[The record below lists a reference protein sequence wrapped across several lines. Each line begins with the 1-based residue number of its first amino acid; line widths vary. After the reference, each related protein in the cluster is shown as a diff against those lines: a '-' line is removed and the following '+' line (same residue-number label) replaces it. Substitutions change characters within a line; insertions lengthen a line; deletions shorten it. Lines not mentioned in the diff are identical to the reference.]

1 MKLKLWVVLFLVG
14 IPTSGNPLKVPEFVE
29 STPKEHFIGI
39 GAPCHTHSEARKS
52 AIDDVAKQV
61 LGSIGRSYNH
71 MFTRSNK
78 GDPHRPKFYFSDHL
92 SSTTHG
98 IVLDIERN
106 IVKSY
111 WSSKGSDKY
120 VCFILVRY
128 TDKLISEMR
137 RLSKGPHLVA
147 SAVSENQNSVRL
159 KVSEVN
165 GVSVILTSA
174 DIHLA
179 KKNRFADVISFFVIK
194 VSKGSNVSYSVAFDP
209 VPLCGNSGN
218 FEISLSR
225 FCNKGLSDYLLGA
238 QVTKSVVL
246 KGYDEL
252 SRPVSVNVEF

>member
-14 IPTSGNPLKVPEFVE
+14 IPTTGNPFKVPEFVE
-29 STPKEHFIGI
+29 SIPKGHFAGI

-71 MFTRSNK
+71 IFSRSNK
-78 GDPHRPKFYFSDHL
+78 GDPHRPKFYFYDHL

-111 WSSKGSDKY
+111 WSSKGSGKY

-128 TDKLISEMR
+128 TDKLISKMR

-147 SAVSENQNSVRL
+147 SVVSENQNSVRL

-179 KKNRFADVISFFVIK
+179 KKNRFEDVISFFVIK

-209 VPLCGNSGN
+209 VVLCGDSGN
-218 FEISLSR
+218 LEIPLSR
-225 FCNKGLSDYLLGA
+225 FYNKGLSDYLLGA
-238 QVTKSVVL
+238 QVTRSAVL

-252 SRPVSVNVEF
+252 SRPITVNVEF

>member
-14 IPTSGNPLKVPEFVE
+14 IPTAGNPFKVPEFVE
-29 STPKEHFIGI
+29 SIPKEHFVGI

-71 MFTRSNK
+71 MFSRSYE

-92 SSTTHG
+92 SSATHG

-111 WSSKGSDKY
+111 WSSKDSGEY

-137 RLSKGPHLVA
+137 RLSKGPNLVA
-147 SAVSENQNSVRL
+147 SVVSENQNSVRL

-194 VSKGSNVSYSVAFDP
+194 VSKGSNASYSVAFDP
-209 VPLCGNSGN
+209 VPLRGNSGN
-218 FEISLSR
+218 FEIPLSR

-238 QVTKSVVL
+238 QVTRSAVL